1 MSKSVIK
8 YSIGIRLAII
18 AFLTLI
24 LLIPALMIQSL
35 ITERKERRDSAASEI
50 SDKWGNSQTLAGPVL
65 SIPYYSYLKDDN
77 NNLIRNINY
86 AHFLPEDLRIEG
98 NIKPEIRYRG
108 LYEVVV
114 YNGRLNLSGVFNPPD
129 LNGLNVPVQDII
141 WKDAILSVGITDM
154 KGIQDFIE
162 IVWNEKKYSANPGI
176 ESKDVLFSGISI
188 NPLSNEEQVK
198 KYEFN
203 IQINLNGSYGLF
215 FVPVGKETRVEL
227 TSDWNNPSFTGTYL
241 PENREITKDG
251 FRASWKILHLNRN
264 FPQSWLGPQYKVSDS
279 AFGVDLLLAID
290 EYQKTMRTTKYAILF
305 LSLTFLTF
313 FMIELLSKKVIHP
326 IQYMLI
332 GFALLIFYTLLLSLS
347 EYLLFK
353 YAYLIASAA
362 IIILIS
368 LYSIS
373 VLQNLRQ
380 TGIITG
386 ILVLLYGYLYTILQ
400 LQDYALLM
408 GSIGLFIVLAV
419 VMYLTRRID
428 WFTIISEQGSK
439 DSV

>member
-1 MSKSVIK
+1 MSKSIIK

-35 ITERKERRDSAASEI
+35 ITERKERRDSAANEI
-50 SDKWGNSQTLAGPVL
+50 SEKWGNSQTLTGPVL

-86 AHFLPEDLRIEG
+86 AHFLPEDLRIKG
-98 NIKPEIRYRG
+98 TIQPEIRYRG
-108 LYEVVV
+108 IYEVVV
-114 YNGRLNLSGVFNPPD
+114 YSSKLSFSGVFNPPD
-129 LNGLNVPVQDII
+129 LNDLNIPVQDII
-141 WKDAILSVGITDM
+141 WKDALLSVGISDM

-162 IVWNEKKYSANPGI
+162 ILWNKETYSANPGV

-188 NPLSNEEQVK
+188 NPLLKDGQT

-203 IQINLNGSYGLF
+203 VQINLNGSYGLF

-227 TSDWNNPSFTGTYL
+227 TSDWTNPSFKGTYL
-241 PENREITKDG
+241 PENREINKKG
-251 FRASWKILHLNRN
+251 FQAAWKVLHLNRN
-264 FPQSWLGPQYKVSDS
+264 FPQRWLGPQYKVSDS
-279 AFGVDLLLAID
+279 AFGVDLLLSID

-305 LSLTFLTF
+305 LTLTFLTF
-313 FMIELLSKKVIHP
+313 FMIELLSKKIIHP

-362 IIILIS
+362 IIISIS

-380 TGIITG
+380 TGIISG
-386 ILVLLYGYLYTILQ
+386 ILVLLYGYLYVILQ

-408 GSIGLFIVLAV
+408 GSIGLFIVLAI
-419 VMYLTRRID
+419 VMYLTRKID
-428 WFTIISEQGSK
+428 WFTIIGEQGSK
-439 DSV
+439 DSN

>member
-1 MSKSVIK
+1 M
-8 YSIGIRLAII
+8 
-18 AFLTLI
+18 
-24 LLIPALMIQSL
+24 
-35 ITERKERRDSAASEI
+35 
-50 SDKWGNSQTLAGPVL
+50 
-65 SIPYYSYLKDDN
+65 
-77 NNLIRNINY
+77 
-86 AHFLPEDLRIEG
+86 RIEG
-98 NIKPEIRYRG
+98 TIKPEIRYRG

-162 IVWNEKKYSANPGI
+162 IVWNEKKYSASPGI
-176 ESKDVLFSGISI
+176 ESKDVMFSGISI
-188 NPLSNEEQVK
+188 NPLSNAEQVK

-203 IQINLNGSYGLF
+203 VQINLNGSYGLF
-215 FVPVGKETRVEL
+215 FVPAGKETRVEL
-227 TSDWNNPSFTGTYL
+227 SSDWNNPSFTGTYL

-251 FRASWKILHLNRN
+251 FRASWKVLHLNRN
-264 FPQSWLGPQYKVSDS
+264 FPQSWLGPQYKVADS
-279 AFGVDLLLAID
+279 AFGLDLLLAID

-353 YAYLIASAA
+353 YAYLIAAAA

-368 LYSIS
+368 LYSVS
-373 VLQNLRQ
+373 VLHNLRQ

-419 VMYLTRRID
+419 VMYLTRSID
-428 WFTIISEQGSK
+428 WFTIISEQGPK
-439 DSV
+439 DSN